1 MHPSWLAFDAAGDL
15 LFTDFQAQN
24 NRVRRIDSAGIVTLI
39 AGNGE
44 SGVYSGDGGLATE
57 TTFDPGGLAIG
68 PDGSL
73 YVAAPPNARVLRID
87 DRDEAIAT
95 VAGTGEEE
103 GDGGSGPATDVPL
116 AAPLHLAFDATGNLF
131 IVEASSPRIR
141 KVDADGVL
149 TTIAGTGEPGYSGDG
164 GPAIDAQIGED
175 IRGIA
180 VDADGNVYFSEN
192 NGRRVRKV
200 DTEGTIT
207 TVAGTGELDFSG
219 DGGPATEA
227 TLAGPDGLAF
237 AADGSLYIADRE
249 NNRVRRIDS
258 DGIIDTV
265 AGTGVSGYAGDGGPA
280 SEAELANPEGIAFD
294 ADGNLYIADFGNR
307 RIRKVTLN

>member
-1 MHPSWLAFDAAGDL
+1 M
-15 LFTDFQAQN
+15 
-24 NRVRRIDSAGIVTLI
+24 
-39 AGNGE
+39 
-44 SGVYSGDGGLATE
+44 
-57 TTFDPGGLAIG
+57 
-68 PDGSL
+68 
-73 YVAAPPNARVLRID
+73 
-87 DRDEAIAT
+87 
-95 VAGTGEEE
+95 
-103 GDGGSGPATDVPL
+103 
-116 AAPLHLAFDATGNLF
+116 
-131 IVEASSPRIR
+131 
-141 KVDADGVL
+141 
-149 TTIAGTGEPGYSGDG
+149 
-164 GPAIDAQIGED
+164 
-175 IRGIA
+175 
-180 VDADGNVYFSEN
+180 DADGNVYFSEN